1 MASVRPARP
10 EPTPLDTTLRR
21 ARPAFVLIVVFSLF
35 VNLLMLVS
43 PLYMMQ
49 VFDRV
54 LASGSVETLILLT
67 VIVGFAFL
75 VLGGLETARG
85 RVFNRLGAWLEET
98 LTPELI
104 RAGLARRLAGEPVGA
119 QGLRDLAQVR
129 SFVGGQGIQPL
140 VDAPWVPIFIAVIWL
155 LHPWLGMLA
164 LGAAILLF
172 AVAVAN
178 ELTTRAPLRE
188 ANRRSVEAQGG
199 VEAALR
205 NADVVHAMGLL
216 PALTARW
223 HKASARA
230 LEGQERAG
238 DRGSLLVGTSRFVR
252 LFVQSAILGLG
263 AFLVIRGELTAGGM
277 IAGSILLGRALA
289 PVEQAIGAWKQMIA
303 ARVAHGRLQALLRAA
318 PAPAPAMDLP
328 PPTGRL
334 TVDRATLLAPG
345 ARRGETPPILRNVS
359 FELTPGDVLGVVGP
373 SASGKTT
380 LCRLIVGIWRPSAG
394 HVRLDSAEVHAW
406 DRAALGAHLGYLPQD
421 VELFGGT
428 VRDNIARLGAADD
441 GAVIAA
447 AKLAGVHDMILH
459 LPDGYNTPVGEA
471 GAVLSAGQ
479 RQRVGLARALFG
491 RPRLVVLDEPNA
503 NLDAEGEAALLDAVA
518 TVKAQGTT
526 VVLVAHRMGTLAHAD
541 KLLLMR
547 DGAVEAFGPRDA
559 VLAKLKGPRPVEAP
573 AARTEAPP
581 AAEPATQPATA

>member
-1 MASVRPARP
+1 
-10 EPTPLDTTLRR
+10 
-21 ARPAFVLIVVFSLF
+21 
-35 VNLLMLVS
+35 
-43 PLYMMQ
+43 
-49 VFDRV
+49 
-54 LASGSVETLILLT
+54 VETLILLT
-67 VIVGFAFL
+67 VLVGFAFL

-119 QGLRDLAQVR
+119 QALRDLGQVR

-164 LGAAILLF
+164 LAAAVLLF

-263 AFLVIRGELTAGGM
+263 AFLVIRGELTAGAM

-303 ARVAHGRLQALLRAA
+303 ARVAHARLQALLRAA

-406 DRAALGAHLGYLPQD
+406 DRAALGAHIGYLPQD

-441 GAVIAA
+441 TAVIAA

-518 TVKAQGTT
+518 AVKAQGTT

-559 VLAKLKGPRPVEAP
+559 VLARLKGPRPVEAP
-573 AARTEAPP
+573 AARTETPP
-581 AAEPATQPATA
+581 AAEPATQPATG